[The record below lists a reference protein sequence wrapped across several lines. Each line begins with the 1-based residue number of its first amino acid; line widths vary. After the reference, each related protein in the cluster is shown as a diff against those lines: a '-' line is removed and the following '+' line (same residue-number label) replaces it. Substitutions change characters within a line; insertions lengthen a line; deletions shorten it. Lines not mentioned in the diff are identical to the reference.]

1 MSTENQTK
9 KSKEPRDER
18 VRVADAAI
26 EELLKDYPLTQ
37 EGIFGK
43 DGLIKA
49 LTGRVV
55 EKALAGELTYH
66 LGYAKGEARPEE
78 SEGNSRNGLTRK
90 GLVTE
95 SGEVEIEMPRDR
107 EGSFEPVLVRKRQ
120 RRVSGLDEKILGL
133 YARGMTLKEIAGFL
147 EDQYGT
153 EVSRELISTV
163 TESVME
169 EVREWQSRPLER
181 VYPLVILDALW
192 VKMKE
197 EGVVRNQAV
206 YLALGTRVDG
216 SREIL
221 GIWVA
226 ASEGAKF
233 WMKVMN
239 ELKARGVEDILL
251 AIVDGLKGFPEAIR
265 AVYPRTDVQTCIVHL
280 MRASLD
286 YCSWKDRQPV
296 AAELKEIYRALDAEA
311 ARERLEAFA
320 AGPWG
325 RKYPMI
331 AANWRRVWEEVIPFY
346 QFGPATRKMVYTSN
360 AIENVNRQL
369 RKIIKNRG
377 HFPSEGAAVKLI
389 YLALRNL
396 TAKWTGPAVNWNQAA
411 LEFAIHYGER
421 FSAGRTGR
429 SAAGSTAEINRP
441 S

>member
-1 MSTENQTK
+1 MMNQKKQAKQTK
-9 KSKEPRDER
+9 QRERDRR
-18 VRVADAAI
+18 VEVADGAI
-26 EELLKDYPLTQ
+26 EQLLKQYGLTP

-43 DGLIKA
+43 EGLVSA
-49 LTGRVV
+49 LTRRVV
-55 EKALAGELTYH
+55 EKALEGELTYH
-66 LGYAKGEARPEE
+66 LGYARGETPAERG
-78 SEGNSRNGLTRK
+78 GNCRNGSTSK
-90 GLVTE
+90 GLATE
-95 SGEVEIEMPRDR
+95 SGELEIEVPRDR

-133 YARGMTLKEIAGFL
+133 YARGMTMGEIQGFL
-147 EDQYGT
+147 AEQYGT
-153 EVSRELISTV
+153 GVSVELISTV
-163 TESVME
+163 TESVLE

-197 EGVVRNQAV
+197 EGVVRTQAV

-216 SREIL
+216 TREIL

-233 WMKVMN
+233 WMRIMN
-239 ELKARGVEDILL
+239 ELKARGVEDLL
-251 AIVDGLKGFPEAIR
+251 IAIVDGLKGFPEAIR

-280 MRASLD
+280 MRSSLD
-286 YCSWKDRQPV
+286 YCSWKDLKAV
-296 AAELKEIYRALDAEA
+296 AAELKEIYRAVDAPA

-331 AANWRRVWEEVIPFY
+331 AESWKRVWEEVIPFF
-346 QFGPATRKMVYTSN
+346 QFGAATRKLVYTSN

-369 RKIIKNRG
+369 RKILKTRG
-377 HFPSEGAAVKLI
+377 HFPNEAAAVKLI

-396 TAKWTGPAVNWNQAA
+396 TARWTQPCRNWSEAS
-411 LEFAIHYGER
+411 LEFAIHYGQR
-421 FSAGRTGR
+421 YSAGLQ
-429 SAAGSTAEINRP
+429 RP

>member
-1 MSTENQTK
+1 MSTENEAK
-9 KSKEPRDER
+9 KQSKKRAVRDER
-18 VRVADAAI
+18 VRIADAAI
-26 EELLKDYPLTQ
+26 EELLKEFPLTQ
-37 EGIFGK
+37 EGIFGQ

-55 EKALAGELTYH
+55 EKALAGELTHH
-66 LGYAKGEARPEE
+66 LGYAKGEAPPEE
-78 SEGNSRNGLTRK
+78 SEGNCRNGLTRK
-90 GLVTE
+90 GLATE
-95 SGEVEIEMPRDR
+95 SGELEIEVPRDR
-107 EGSFEPVLVRKRQ
+107 EGSFEPLLVRKRQ

-147 EDQYGT
+147 EEQYGT
-153 EVSRELISTV
+153 AVSRELISTV

-197 EGVVRNQAV
+197 EGVVRNQTV

-226 ASEGAKF
+226 GSEGAKF

-265 AVYPRTDVQTCIVHL
+265 AIYPRTDVQTCIVHL

-286 YCSWKDRQPV
+286 YCSWKDRKAV

-311 ARERLEAFA
+311 ARERLETFA
-320 AGPWG
+320 LGPWG

-331 AANWRRVWEEVIPFY
+331 TESWRRVWEEVIPFY
-346 QFGPATRKMVYTSN
+346 QFGAATRKMVYTSN

-377 HFPSEGAAVKLI
+377 HFPNEAAAVKLI
-389 YLALRNL
+389 YLVLRNL
-396 TAKWTGPAVNWNQAA
+396 TARWTGPAKNWKEAA

-421 FSAGRTGR
+421 FSAGLTGR
-429 SAAGSTAEINRP
+429 SDERRIN
-441 S
+441 

>member
-1 MSTENQTK
+1 MNQKKQAKQTK
-9 KSKEPRDER
+9 QRERDRR
-18 VRVADAAI
+18 VEVADGAI
-26 EELLKDYPLTQ
+26 EQLLKQYGLTP

-43 DGLIKA
+43 EGLVSA
-49 LTGRVV
+49 LTRRVV
-55 EKALAGELTYH
+55 EKALEGELTYH
-66 LGYAKGEARPEE
+66 LGYARGETPAERG
-78 SEGNSRNGLTRK
+78 GNCRNGSTSK
-90 GLVTE
+90 GLATE
-95 SGEVEIEMPRDR
+95 SGELEIEVPRDR

-133 YARGMTLKEIAGFL
+133 YARGMTMGEIQGFL
-147 EDQYGT
+147 AEQYGT
-153 EVSRELISTV
+153 GVSVELISTV
-163 TESVME
+163 TESVLE

-197 EGVVRNQAV
+197 EGVVRTQAV

-216 SREIL
+216 TREIL

-233 WMKVMN
+233 WMRIMN
-239 ELKARGVEDILL
+239 ELKARGVEDLL
-251 AIVDGLKGFPEAIR
+251 IAIVDGLKGFPEAIR

-280 MRASLD
+280 MRSSLD
-286 YCSWKDRQPV
+286 YCSWKDLKAV
-296 AAELKEIYRALDAEA
+296 AAELKEIYRAVDAPA

-331 AANWRRVWEEVIPFY
+331 AESWKRVWEEVIPFF
-346 QFGPATRKMVYTSN
+346 QFGAATRKLVYTSN

-369 RKIIKNRG
+369 RKILKTRG
-377 HFPSEGAAVKLI
+377 HFPNEAAAVKLI

-396 TAKWTGPAVNWNQAA
+396 TARWTQPCRNWSEAS
-411 LEFAIHYGER
+411 LEFAIHYGQR
-421 FSAGRTGR
+421 YSAGLQ
-429 SAAGSTAEINRP
+429 RP